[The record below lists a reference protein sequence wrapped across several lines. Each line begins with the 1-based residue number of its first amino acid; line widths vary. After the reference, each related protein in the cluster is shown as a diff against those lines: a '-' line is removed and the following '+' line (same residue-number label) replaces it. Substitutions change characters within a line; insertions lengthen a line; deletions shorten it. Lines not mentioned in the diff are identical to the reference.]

1 MRELN
6 LLNIDKN
13 YLYFPNWNQLSVFK
27 HNGYL
32 NNITTKNRDDGLL
45 DYFWFSNSQV
55 INIFEKFLFNFIDDY
70 NIISKNK
77 GKKLSGHYFKYEFI
91 KKYNLLKYLKYM
103 FYDHYDFELQ
113 RYLFTPK
120 FKKIKNNNELYTQ
133 KEINIIFKIKN

>member
-1 MRELN
+1 M
-6 LLNIDKN
+6 I
-13 YLYFPNWNQLSVFK
+13 
-27 HNGYL
+27 
-32 NNITTKNRDDGLL
+32 NNISTENRDDVLL

-77 GKKLSGHYFKYEFI
+77 GIKLSGHCFKYEFI

-113 RYLFTPK
+113 RYLFTRK